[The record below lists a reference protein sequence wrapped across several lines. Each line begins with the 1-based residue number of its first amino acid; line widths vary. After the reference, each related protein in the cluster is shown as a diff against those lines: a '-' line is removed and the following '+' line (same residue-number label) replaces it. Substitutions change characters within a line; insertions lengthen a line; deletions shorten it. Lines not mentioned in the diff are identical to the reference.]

1 MVNMFYH
8 DLEIPDI
15 TVLRHTY
22 DPIANYIMD
31 KVVKQYYKENTID
44 KYDALVIA
52 YYLVKVDKYTAQEIF
67 LGSHDGVIMDYINR
81 ISLDNSYLK
90 PGENRTYT
98 PIKVLKKDTVIK
110 TISIGLATL
119 IVSSSFVALAK
130 SSNRKYVNELTEKY
144 VAELINDDSKQEN
157 GTYIYDAENNAVM
170 DGDAKVAQ
178 DIANICNQDP
188 DLIDIALFNAYS
200 NYEENKLYHMDAVL
214 NYLKQMLN
222 KDTSCYEK
230 ISTCDVFLDYLI
242 KIRALKMDYTFYD
255 QAEVIR
261 VYRSLTNGGLDNQLE
276 LLSEHQQKLID
287 KILKS
292 YESLEFDINNEH
304 FKDLKAMV
312 KNSGGRK

>member
-1 MVNMFYH
+1 MFYR
-8 DLEIPDI
+8 DSEIPNM

-22 DPIANYIMD
+22 APIAHYVMN
-31 KVVKQYYKENTID
+31 KVAKQHNMENTITE
-44 KYDALVIA
+44 YDALVIA
-52 YYLVKVDKYTAQEIF
+52 YYLVKVDKYTSQEIF
-67 LGSHDGVIMDYINR
+67 LGSHDWIIMDYLKR
-81 ISLDNSYLK
+81 FSLENSCLK
-90 PGENRTYT
+90 PGEERNYT

-130 SSNRKYVNELTEKY
+130 SSNRERVNNLTEKY

-157 GTYIYDAENNAVM
+157 GAYIYDAENNAVV

-222 KDTSCYEK
+222 KDTICYEK

-304 FKDLKAMV
+304 FKDLKEMV
-312 KNSGGRK
+312 KNNGGRK